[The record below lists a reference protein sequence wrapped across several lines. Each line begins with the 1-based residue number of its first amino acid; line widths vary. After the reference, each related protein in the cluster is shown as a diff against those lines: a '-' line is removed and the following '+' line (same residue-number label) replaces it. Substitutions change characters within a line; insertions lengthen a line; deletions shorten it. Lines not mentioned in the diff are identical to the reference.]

1 MEFPFSAIG
10 SQERGGDHPGNEEKR
25 RYTRRMST
33 PTQPATDTEELESA
47 LRQLLAKERLP
58 DYIQSARYELSTDHY
73 GDPMVRIYL
82 DVTPENALILEKDK
96 AKLSKYS
103 EYKQRLRSQVLKLE
117 TDYFPLIRMVETP

>member
-1 MEFPFSAIG
+1 
-10 SQERGGDHPGNEEKR
+10 
-25 RYTRRMST
+25 MST